1 MWIAHGKELQSW
13 DISSVSPC
21 RSSDKGLT
29 LKTSA
34 LKLFAVANF
43 TFINLVDNSE
53 KTHLFLPILISPHAL
68 CFDNFYFSILK
79 LPYYFQQ
86 ANRQLINLLN

>member
-1 MWIAHGKELQSW
+1 MVKSFKAEN
-13 DISSVSPC
+13 ISSVSSC

-53 KTHLFLPILISPHAL
+53 KTHSFLPILISPHAL
-68 CFDNFYFSILK
+68 CFDFFFLILK
-79 LPYYFQQ
+79 LPYYFLQ

>member
-1 MWIAHGKELQSW
+1 MIKSFKAEN
-13 DISSVSPC
+13 ISSVSPC
-21 RSSDKGLT
+21 RSSDKRLT

-43 TFINLVDNSE
+43 TLINLVDNSE
-53 KTHLFLPILISPHAL
+53 KTHSFLPILISPRAL
-68 CFDNFYFSILK
+68 CFYKNFFSILK
-79 LPYYFQQ
+79 LPYYFLQ

>member
-53 KTHLFLPILISPHAL
+53 KTHTFLPILISPHAL
-68 CFDNFYFSILK
+68 CFDIFFSILK
-79 LPYYFQQ
+79 LPL
-86 ANRQLINLLN
+86 RLLFSAGQ